1 MENYTTIQVQCDEKG
16 YGITYC
22 PHSSTKGVLVG
33 GYFCHF
39 FCKYYKGRN
48 RRDKQVYCGF
58 LQRPTPDH
66 WLVKPYDPKVRF
78 DDWEQDV
85 EL

>member
-22 PHSSTKGVLVG
+22 PHSSVNGVLVG

-48 RRDKQVYCGF
+48 RREKQVYCGF
-58 LQRPTPDH
+58 PQRPTQDH
-66 WLVKPYDPKVRF
+66 WLVKPYDPKARF